1 MAKYCTHLVSLAIFL
16 IGLCAQGCMTTN
28 QVYTEQQIV
37 DTLSSSPPTMEELRI
52 RLARAG
58 GTTVEEAKKEM
69 FVVAEGPEEVE
80 KWRNAVE
87 SSPSWQE
94 SLESIYWSEDGSFDR
109 VYKIYEIIARP
120 RNLTQQLESGP
131 TFRVF
136 EDKDGTFVGWVR

>member
-1 MAKYCTHLVSLAIFL
+1 
-16 IGLCAQGCMTTN
+16 
-28 QVYTEQQIV
+28 
-37 DTLSSSPPTMEELRI
+37 MEELRI